1 MRKSNRRVNKS
12 NIKCKFFFYLNLG
25 RLAADLI
32 HKYRFDGIHYDRC
45 IDTSTGALPI
55 VLDLQSELPKMAL
68 VWKLLN
74 GDREELPDDILEPN
88 EKCALHWMISY
99 SVNTTFRIEEYFYN
113 PENSGDPYD
122 TPNNFRVCA

>member
-113 PENSGDPYD
+113 PETGDPYGM
-122 TPNNFRVCA
+122 PNNFKVCA